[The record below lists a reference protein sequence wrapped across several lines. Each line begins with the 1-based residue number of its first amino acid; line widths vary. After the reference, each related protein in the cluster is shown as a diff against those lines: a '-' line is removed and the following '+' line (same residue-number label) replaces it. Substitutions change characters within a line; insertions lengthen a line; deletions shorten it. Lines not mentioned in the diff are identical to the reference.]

1 MPGMKVLAGNWKMFK
16 TRAETRAFFK
26 EVGTRIAAS
35 KVRKIVAASPTLLE
49 TALQAS
55 EGTGIEIFSQNCA
68 WAESGAF
75 TGEIS
80 PLQLKDLG
88 IRGTLVGHS
97 ERRQYFAESDE
108 TCAKRAKA
116 ALAAGLE
123 VIYCLGETL
132 DERKAE
138 RTAAVLEKQMQPLLK
153 EVLPSIVASGAK
165 PGAKLMIAYEP
176 VWAIG
181 TGLTATT
188 EQIAEAHALLATWL
202 KAGDFDV
209 ALLYGG
215 SVKPQNIKEIGATDH
230 VSGGLVGGASL
241 EVKSYLELHDGLAT
255 AT

>member
-1 MPGMKVLAGNWKMFK
+1 MGTHSLKILAGNWKMFK

-26 EVGTRIAAS
+26 EVGTKLAAS
-35 KVRKIVAASPTLLE
+35 KVRKIVATSPTLLE
-49 TALQAS
+49 TALAAS

-68 WAESGAF
+68 WAETGAL

-88 IRGTLVGHS
+88 IKGTLVGHS
-97 ERRQYFAESDE
+97 ERRQYFGETDA
-108 TCAKRAKA
+108 TCAKRAEA

-132 DERKAE
+132 EERQSE
-138 RTAAVLEKQMQPLLK
+138 RTAEVLQKQMAPVLN
-153 EVLPSIVASGAK
+153 EVLPAIVARGDK
-165 PGAKLMIAYEP
+165 PSTKIMIAYEP

-188 EQIAEAHALLATWL
+188 AQIAEAHALLAKWL
-202 KAGDFDV
+202 GEVKMDV

-215 SVKPQNIKEIGATDH
+215 SVKPQNIKEIGGTAH
-230 VSGGLVGGASL
+230 VAGGLVGGASL
-241 EVKSYLELHDGLAT
+241 EPKSYIELHDGLV
-255 AT
+255 